1 METLYPILF
10 LLFKALFILGAI
22 GCAVVI
28 PVTAVDWIKVILKED
43 TEEELRVAGNP
54 ENQF

>member
-1 METLYPILF
+1 MYPILF